1 MEDCKEFF
9 RTLYLHI
16 HLRYI
21 FEATCKFYFSFFL
34 FLSIVVNILGALMFG
49 VLYCHQYIFDMVI
62 YGFFFEILGFV
73 MAKSLVAQLAPP
85 SVSN

>member
-1 MEDCKEFF
+1 
-9 RTLYLHI
+9 
-16 HLRYI
+16 
-21 FEATCKFYFSFFL
+21 
-34 FLSIVVNILGALMFG
+34 MFG